1 MRLEEGK
8 CSPSSVRHH
17 FVCVVALSNSFSED
31 MISHDVLPEKLLA
44 GCLDVLRTLSAS
56 ERDLILVI
64 VEVIH
69 ELRDPPEEEGSVSMR
84 RVI

>member
-1 MRLEEGK
+1 MRLEGEK
-8 CSPSSVRHH
+8 CSHLLVRHH
-17 FVCVVALSNSFSED
+17 SICFVSPFNSFPED